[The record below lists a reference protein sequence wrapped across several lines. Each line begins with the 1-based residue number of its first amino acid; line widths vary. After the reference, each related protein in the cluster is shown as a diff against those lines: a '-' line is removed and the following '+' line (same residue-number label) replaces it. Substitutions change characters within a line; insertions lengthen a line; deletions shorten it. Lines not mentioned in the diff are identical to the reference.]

1 MISEVPLISE
11 VHIENFKSVQDL
23 KLSLGRITVL
33 IGENGGGKSNILE
46 ALALASASAN
56 NKLDNEFLASRG
68 IRVTAPDFM
77 RSAFEKKEKP
87 EPIGIRV
94 KGGKKFE
101 LVYQLDVDGTQP
113 YSRWL
118 DTAPFHL
125 GSSEISVPQLRQR
138 LAHEEVDELF
148 AEEVMEIFRKL
159 RPLPP
164 SLPDFL
170 IYSPENSS
178 LRTFE
183 REGQILPLGIK
194 GEGLF
199 KLLKMLS
206 DDAHRERLEDI
217 KTNLGMLDWYKD
229 FRIPKTLVSYEQAL
243 EIGDRHLHA
252 DLAFFDQRS
261 ANEGFLFL
269 LFYFALFVSPNT
281 PSFFAIDNID
291 ASLNPKLCS
300 ELVKRLVVLAQK
312 YNKQVVMT
320 THNPAVLDGLNL
332 HDDAQRLYVIRRNS
346 KGFTQAKR
354 VTAPQP
360 IGDEPPIKLSEAFL
374 RGIIGGLPK
383 NF

>member
-1 MISEVPLISE
+1 MISEVL
-11 VHIENFKSVQDL
+11 IENFKSVQDL

-46 ALALASASAN
+46 ALAMASASAN
-56 NKLDNEFLASRG
+56 NKLDNEFMVSRG
-68 IRVTAPDFM
+68 IRVTEPDFM
-77 RSAFEKKEKP
+77 RSAFEKRERAL
-87 EPIGIRV
+87 PIGIEVRGDNKAV
-94 KGGKKFE
+94 ITCQFE
-101 LVYQLDVDGTQP
+101 LDGKLP

-118 DTAPFHL
+118 DTAPL
-125 GSSEISVPQLRQR
+125 SARMAELTLSQLRR
-138 LAHEEVDELF
+138 TVLD
-148 AEEVMEIFRKL
+148 AEMSASVAEAFFEMFREDFRKQQ
-159 RPLPP
+159 PLPP

-170 IYSPENSS
+170 IYSPENTS

-206 DDAHRERLEDI
+206 DDAYRERLEDI

-300 ELVKRLVVLAQK
+300 ELVKRLVVLAEK
-312 YNKQVVMT
+312 YHKQVVMT

-354 VTAPQP
+354 VTAPKP